1 MYVKISKINM
11 LIWMY
16 VLFGRNY
23 RVVTLSTLYLTVL
36 DIIILM
42 LKFIRQSKLI
52 NQKVK
57 NLHSD
62 FLLMIIELFRFLKG
76 TQLLQI

>member
-1 MYVKISKINM
+1 
-11 LIWMY
+11 MY
-16 VLFGRNY
+16 VLFGHNY

-42 LKFIRQSKLI
+42 LKLIRQSKLI

>member
-1 MYVKISKINM
+1 
-11 LIWMY
+11 MY
-16 VLFGRNY
+16 VLFDHNY

-42 LKFIRQSKLI
+42 LKLIRQSKLI

-57 NLHSD
+57 IVMLKKIDILIFFVNDYRVAMLST
-62 FLLMIIELFRFLKG
+62 FYLTVTGII
-76 TQLLQI
+76 IPS

>member
-1 MYVKISKINM
+1 M